1 MVKKEQNIFKVI
13 EDGTMTRILVPLMFV
28 TAVVCQ
34 LKIQLN
40 TIREWKQI
48 DFDFPSP
55 SVRAEAIKNG
65 MFIQSNVLPI
75 DVDVDYQSK

>member
-1 MVKKEQNIFKVI
+1 
-13 EDGTMTRILVPLMFV
+13 MFV
-28 TAVVCQ
+28 SVVFSQ
-34 LKIQLN
+34 QQIQLN
-40 TIREWKQI
+40 SIRKWRQI

-55 SVRAEAIKNG
+55 SVRADAIKDG